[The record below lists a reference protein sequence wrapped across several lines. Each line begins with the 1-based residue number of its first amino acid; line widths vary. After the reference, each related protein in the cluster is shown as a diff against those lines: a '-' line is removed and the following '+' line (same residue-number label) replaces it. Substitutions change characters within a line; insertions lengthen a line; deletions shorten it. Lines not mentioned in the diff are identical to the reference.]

1 MWRVPVRFVRMKS
14 DLLALSAI
22 ALWSVLAVL
31 GVELSHIPPFLLTGL
46 ALLIGSLIA
55 LPLSRFRIAA
65 WKVPLST
72 LALGVYGLFGFHLL
86 LFIALRQAPAVEA
99 NLINYLW
106 PLGMVVL
113 APLILPGT
121 TLCWSHIGA
130 AILGFAGAAIA
141 ILGRSQ
147 TTAGSGG
154 GFHVGYLFALGSAFV
169 WSTYSLG
176 TRRVAHFDTAAV
188 GSFAALSGIL
198 SLICHVLFEPAVGLS
213 ASDVLGISILGVG
226 PLGGAFF
233 LWDAALKAGDPRRIA
248 VFAFLTPLLS
258 TIILVFATGQELH
271 LNIGIAAAMIIGAAE
286 WGRRATRIQ
295 APIKPLPKPSESE
308 RLNRDD

>member
-1 MWRVPVRFVRMKS
+1 MKS
-14 DLLALSAI
+14 DLLALAAI
-22 ALWSVLAVL
+22 ALWSVLAAL
-31 GVELSHIPPFLLTGL
+31 GVRLSHIPPFLLTGL

-55 LPLSRFRIAA
+55 LPLSRFRLSA
-65 WKVPLST
+65 WKVPPTT

-113 APLILPGT
+113 APLILPGIG
-121 TLCWSHIGA
+121 LHWSHVGA
-130 AILGFAGAAIA
+130 ALLGFAGAAVA
-141 ILGRSQ
+141 ILGSAQ
-147 TTAGSGG
+147 TEEGTG
-154 GFHVGYLFALGSAFV
+154 GFHSGYLFALGSAFI

-176 TRRVAHFDTAAV
+176 TRRVAHFETAAV

-198 SLICHVLFEPAVGLS
+198 SLLCHWVLEPSVSLS
-213 ASDVLGISILGVG
+213 VRDVLGIAVLGAG

-233 LWDAALKAGDPRRIA
+233 LWDAALKTGDPRRLG

-258 TIILVFATGQELH
+258 TLVLIVFTGQAFY
-271 LNIGIAAAMIIGAAE
+271 LNIAIAAAMIIGAAE
-286 WGRRATRIQ
+286 WGRRTTKA
-295 APIKPLPKPSESE
+295 
-308 RLNRDD
+308 

>member
-1 MWRVPVRFVRMKS
+1 MKS

-22 ALWSVLAVL
+22 ALWSILAAL

-46 ALLIGSLIA
+46 ALLVGSLIA
-55 LPLSRFRIAA
+55 FPLSRFRMAA
-65 WKVPLST
+65 WKVPLTT

-121 TLCWSHIGA
+121 TLRWSHIGA
-130 AILGFAGAAIA
+130 AILGFAGATIA

-147 TTAGSGG
+147 TTEVAGV
-154 GFHVGYLFALGSAFV
+154 GFQIGYLFALGSAFV

-188 GSFAALSGIL
+188 GSFAALSGVL
-198 SLICHVLFEPAVGLS
+198 SLICHMLFEPAVGLT
-213 ASDVLGISILGVG
+213 ASDALGIVILGLG

-258 TIILVFATGQELH
+258 TIVLMFATGQPWR
-271 LNIGIAAAMIIGAAE
+271 LNIAVAAVMIVGAAE
-286 WGRRATRIQ
+286 WGRRSTQVRAAES
-295 APIKPLPKPSESE
+295 APAIPSTSVGP
-308 RLNRDD
+308 RRAQ